1 MEWGTRGWKVGES
14 EKLPRISA
22 KTTPPHAFHGGLA
35 GAPDRQHHHCTK
47 LRNAHINF
55 DLAVSKG
62 TMDSLDQLAPW
73 LGLC

>member
-1 MEWGTRGWKVGES
+1 MGNPWPEGWGIGET
-14 EKLPRISA
+14 SA
-22 KTTPPHAFHGGLA
+22 DFRQDHAAACVSRGLA

-55 DLAVSKG
+55 DLVVSKG